1 VGRSENAV
9 RIHIAVALIA
19 FLLLRLAQA
28 AQSLVKSPLA
38 FARLVRV
45 NLMQRRRIDLLLQPD
60 PILVSNPDQLMLLWA

>member
-1 VGRSENAV
+1 ENAV

>member
-1 VGRSENAV
+1 
-9 RIHIAVALIA
+9 
-19 FLLLRLAQA
+19 
-28 AQSLVKSPLA
+28 SPLA